1 MRRTY
6 ACVVSCWALFLCL
19 SLAPALA
26 AEPPASA
33 DPGAAARRISDKWGD
48 AVVTVRMLVKM
59 RMVMEGR
66 EVEEEERTSQLNATV
81 VAPSGLAVCSLSE
94 ADPSHAL
101 DSVMDPDFDYR
112 FETEVVDVKM
122 VLAAGQELPASVVLR
137 DKDLDLAFVR
147 PIEPPAEPPP
157 AVDLGETASPQ
168 LLDQLVILGRL
179 GEVANRVQA
188 VSLDRVQAIVTK
200 PRTVYVTGVNAWVA
214 GLGCPAFTLDGKL
227 VGILVLRLVPSASMT
242 GDDDTS
248 LPVLLPAADIRKAAQ
263 QASG

>member
-1 MRRTY
+1 MRRTC
-6 ACVVSCWALFLCL
+6 ACLVWCCALFLCL
-19 SLAPALA
+19 SSAPALA

-33 DPGAAARRISDKWGD
+33 DPEAAARRMSDNWGD

-66 EVEEEERTSQLNATV
+66 EVEEEERTSQLNATI

-101 DSVMDPDFDYR
+101 DSIMEPDFDYR
-112 FETEVVDVKM
+112 FEAEVVDVNM
-122 VLAAGQELPASVVLR
+122 VLASGKELPARVVLR

-147 PIEPPAEPPP
+147 PIEPPAEPLP
-157 AVDLGETASPQ
+157 AVDLGDTASPQ

-179 GEVANRVQA
+179 GEVANRVQS

-200 PRTVYVTGVNAWVA
+200 PRTVYITGVNAWVA